1 MPCSMEPQVLF
12 LCRLPSGSEN
22 KNKIEI
28 IPYSN
33 WQGPIWINA
42 NYLDVVVLKNYGFD
56 KVPIWLAA
64 TLAQVELSDIK
75 KCGSMHECYD
85 ADTGA
90 PLASTAE
97 ESPNH
102 VFTGFVGWN
111 MLVQD
116 MLEGAITGKW
126 MMLRVN

>member
-1 MPCSMEPQVLF
+1 MEPQVLF

-85 ADTGA
+85 ADAGA

-116 MLEGAITGKW
+116 MLEGANDSLIVP
-126 MMLRVN
+126 MLMK